1 MTNGICC
8 AIILTVPKR
17 TAVQAV
23 RKGGDSVRI
32 NVHIHNNIYIDGTSK
47 PDKDE
52 TDSKTDKILTLVIRI
67 IELATVL
74 ITVGYIIVE
83 KTT

>member
-1 MTNGICC
+1 MTILLLC

-17 TAVQAV
+17 TAVQTV

-32 NVHIHNNIYIDGTSK
+32 NVNIHNHIHIDGTSK

-52 TDSKTDKILTLVIRI
+52 TDNKTDKILTLVIRI
-67 IELATVL
+67 IVLATVL

>member
-1 MTNGICC
+1 M
-8 AIILTVPKR
+8 
-17 TAVQAV
+17 
-23 RKGGDSVRI
+23 RI
-32 NVHIHNNIYIDGTSK
+32 NVNIHNYIHIDGTSK

-52 TDSKTDKILTLVIRI
+52 TDNKTDKILTLVIRI

-74 ITVGYIIVE
+74 ITIGYIIVE

>member
-1 MTNGICC
+1 M
-8 AIILTVPKR
+8 
-17 TAVQAV
+17 
-23 RKGGDSVRI
+23 RI

>member
-1 MTNGICC
+1 MTSSESS
-8 AIILTVPKR
+8 AIILTVPQR
-17 TAVQAV
+17 TAVQTV

-32 NVHIHNNIYIDGTSK
+32 NVHIHNHIHIDGTSK